1 MVSGTISFSHQKELF
16 QLIYKNYSKIS
27 PLLWRTICNYLN
39 ETRSKMDP
47 LLFARWTLL
56 LLETAEKD
64 SSSIEKISKLLQ
76 KCSFPEHKEIALL
89 LLTFILDGKL
99 KLKRVRKWGNDTQE
113 SIELEE
119 SSRLPVSTFSHVEQ
133 IWNEKMRPYIAY
145 YAVPIMMIGLEKL
158 RMLSLRQ
165 TALKKK

>member
-1 MVSGTISFSHQKELF
+1 
-16 QLIYKNYSKIS
+16 
-27 PLLWRTICNYLN
+27 
-39 ETRSKMDP
+39 MDP
-47 LLFARWTLL
+47 LLFARWTLF

-113 SIELEE
+113 AIESRNRVAYQYQHFLCGANLE
-119 SSRLPVSTFSHVEQ
+119 
-133 IWNEKMRPYIAY
+133 
-145 YAVPIMMIGLEKL
+145 
-158 RMLSLRQ
+158 
-165 TALKKK
+165 

>member
-1 MVSGTISFSHQKELF
+1 M
-16 QLIYKNYSKIS
+16 
-27 PLLWRTICNYLN
+27 
-39 ETRSKMDP
+39 KMDP

-64 SSSIEKISKLLQ
+64 SKSIETISYLLQ

-99 KLKRVRKWGNDTQE
+99 KLKRERKWGNDTGE

-119 SSRLPVSTFSHVEQ
+119 SSRLPVSTFSFVEQ
-133 IWNEKMRPYIAY
+133 IGMKR
-145 YAVPIMMIGLEKL
+145 
-158 RMLSLRQ
+158 
-165 TALKKK
+165 